1 MKTTAVSPSHPR
13 PLRQILVRICSVALV
28 LATLT
33 ALFYAVENWRG
44 SRAWTSTLEDLR
56 TRGEKI
62 ALEDFE
68 MAPIPDESNAAMHPA
83 LRCFTYTLPGG
94 KRAMRLKTDPP
105 DAADAAMVAKWK
117 AFLAWRLAGP
127 DPFMKLY
134 AVLDEENR
142 DLAPAQAAAR
152 ELTPALAEHM
162 ELMNAVEEALKRPF
176 CQWPPLA
183 VAIHPQESVRGDFF
197 ETVGRSMMEA
207 ARFFH
212 VRKICDAIPA
222 GALTA
227 WDEGVGLERFA
238 QAAASQKTIG
248 NFLLAAVIRG
258 QQEGV
263 VINLLEFTKPD
274 PARCFKAEAEL
285 AAQPLLSRLFVD
297 YMRGELAFLIAA
309 MSSVLEQE
317 DPSDLSRI
325 MSGQAPAKGWARLEQ
340 VVRRYGPVGWLKQNL
355 ANTVRGTGELISS
368 FDPAMKPDEHRR
380 RAAQA
385 IAVSKSKGALFHWME
400 RDSVAIYGGLYENV
414 IKADTRR
421 NLLRAAL
428 LIAAHRSGT
437 GVAPMSLDEL
447 PAELR
452 SRIPVS
458 PRRGDVPYIKR
469 DEHGIWTLAY
479 DGLEE
484 RKTGEPEFSVR
495 IRSW

>member
-13 PLRQILVRICSVALV
+13 PLRQTLVRICSVALV

-44 SRAWTSTLEDLR
+44 SRAWTCTLEDLR

-68 MAPIPDESNAAMHPA
+68 MAPVPDESNAATHPA

-134 AVLDEENR
+134 DVLDEENR

-162 ELMNAVEEALKRPF
+162 ELMNAVEEALNRPF

-285 AAQPLLSRLFVD
+285 AAPPLLSRLFVD

-325 MSGQAPAKGWARLEQ
+325 MSGRAPAKGWARVEQ
-340 VVRRYGPVGWLKQNL
+340 AVRRYGPVGWLKQNL
-355 ANTVRGTGELISS
+355 ANTVRGTGELIGA
-368 FDPAMKPDEHRR
+368 FDPAMKRDDQRQ
-380 RAAQA
+380 RAAQV

-400 RDSVAIYGGLYENV
+400 RDTIGIYGGLYEHV
-414 IKADTRR
+414 IQTDTRR

-428 LIAAHRSGT
+428 LIASHRSAA

-458 PRRGDVPYIKR
+458 PWNGDMPRIKR
-469 DEHGIWTLAY
+469 DEHGVWTLAY

-484 RKTGEPEFSVR
+484 RKTWEPEFSVR